1 MGRPPS
7 PEHALHQGG
16 LARRPPSEFSRHH
29 RGQSALRQALAARTD
44 APEGQVRAELPLF
57 DGESAP
63 AQGGPQPLR
72 RLHQL
77 RGARAHSQPEHARA
91 RGIGKG
97 AYPGKGELERRRL
110 TQDLARCQRLV
121 GSGLLAEECE
131 SEVELLRPG
140 EAHALAPRLPRR
152 IQGRPEPLL
161 ERLLSAALSRGAEFA
176 EVYVERNTSTA
187 AMLDEGSIKS
197 AQSGSVTGVGV
208 RAIRGAQVGY
218 AYSDDLDEPALLR
231 TAQTAALIADG
242 NREPGPVNMSR
253 TALPTYYQVRT
264 PLASVDV
271 ARKIELLEKADG
283 AARAYDKRVKQV
295 MGGYADQTREILVA
309 NTLGH
314 LAEDRQDLCRLS
326 VQCVAFGKKGER
338 RTGFY
343 GGGGRVDFRF
353 FEDFSPQQ
361 VGREAARQAV
371 ATLGAVPAP
380 AGPQT
385 VVLAPGWSGILLH
398 EAVGHGLEA
407 DFIRKGTSLFA
418 GKLGDKVG
426 SELVTVIDDG
436 TVAGGRGSLNVD
448 DEGNPGER
456 KVLIEK
462 GVLKGYLYDHLNA
475 KLTGQRS
482 TGSGRRQSFRH
493 APMPRMTN
501 TYLAPGDQ
509 TPEEILRGVRKGLY
523 CRQFGGGQV
532 DISNGNF
539 VFEISEAYL
548 IEEGEITRPVKG
560 AMLIGVGP
568 DALKNVSAVGSD
580 ASLDPGMGTCGKD
593 GQSVP
598 VGVGLPTVRI
608 DNVTV
613 GGTGA

>member
-1 MGRPPS
+1 MPK
-7 PEHALHQGG
+7 A
-16 LARRPPSEFSRHH
+16 
-29 RGQSALRQALAARTD
+29 
-44 APEGQVRAELPLF
+44 VRKPT
-57 DGESAP
+57 
-63 AQGGPQPLR
+63 
-72 RLHQL
+72 
-77 RGARAHSQPEHARA
+77 HARA
-91 RGIGKG
+91 
-97 AYPGKGELERRRL
+97 P
-110 TQDLARCQRLV
+110 LV
-121 GSGLLAEECE
+121 PLPL
-131 SEVELLRPG
+131 VEK
-140 EAHALAPRLPRR
+140 
-152 IQGRPEPLL
+152 
-161 ERLLSAALSRGAEFA
+161 LLSAAMSRGAGFA
-176 EVYVERNTSTA
+176 EVYVERSTTTA
-187 AMLDEGSIKS
+187 VSLDEGKVRS
-197 AQSGSVTGVGV
+197 AQVGSVTGVGV

-218 AYSDDLDEPALLR
+218 AYSDDLDEAALLR
-231 TAQTAALIADG
+231 TAQTAALIAEG
-242 NREPGPVNMSR
+242 NQDTGPVALSR
-253 TALPTYYQVRT
+253 TPLPTYYQVKQ
-264 PLASVDV
+264 PLAAIDV
-271 ARKIELLEKADG
+271 ARKVELVREADA
-283 AARAYDKRVKQV
+283 AARAHDRRVRQV
-295 MGGYADQTREILVA
+295 MAGYADQTREILVA

-314 LAEDRQDLCRLS
+314 LAEDRQDLCRLGVS
-326 VQCVAFGKKGER
+326 CVAFGKGGER

-353 FEDFSPQQ
+353 FEDFSPAQ

-371 ATLGAVPAP
+371 ASLGAVPAP

-418 GKLGDKVG
+418 GKLGEKVA

-462 GVLKGYLYDHLNA
+462 GVRKGYLYDHLNA
-475 KLTGQRS
+475 ELAKQRS

-509 TPEEILRGVRKGLY
+509 TPDEIVAGVHKGLY

-539 VFEISEAYL
+539 VFEIAEAYL

-568 DALKNVSAVGSD
+568 EALKNVSAVGSD
-580 ASLDPGMGTCGKD
+580 ASFDPGIGTCGKD
-593 GQSVP
+593 GQTVP

>member
-1 MGRPPS
+1 MGYPS
-7 PEHALHQGG
+7 TFMKAEQK
-16 LARRPPSEFSRHH
+16 SK
-29 RGQSALRQALAARTD
+29 
-44 APEGQVRAELPLF
+44 APLLPL
-57 DGESAP
+57 
-63 AQGGPQPLR
+63 PL
-72 RLHQL
+72 
-77 RGARAHSQPEHARA
+77 
-91 RGIGKG
+91 
-97 AYPGKGELERRRL
+97 
-110 TQDLARCQRLV
+110 V
-121 GSGLLAEECE
+121 
-131 SEVELLRPG
+131 
-140 EAHALAPRLPRR
+140 
-152 IQGRPEPLL
+152 
-161 ERLLSAALSRGAEFA
+161 ERLLSAAMARGAEFA
-176 EVYVERNTSTA
+176 EVYVEKATSTA
-187 AMLDEGSIKS
+187 VRLDEGQIKS
-197 AQSGSVTGVGV
+197 AQSGSITGVGV

-218 AYSDDLDEPALLR
+218 AYSDDLEEDALLR

-242 NREPGPVNMSR
+242 NREPGPVNMAR
-253 TALPTYYQVRT
+253 QPLPTYYQVRT
-264 PLASVDV
+264 PLADVDV
-271 ARKIELLEKADG
+271 ARKIELVKAADA
-283 AARAYDKRVKQV
+283 AARAYDRRIKQV
-295 MGGYADQTREILVA
+295 MGGYADETREILVA
-309 NTLGH
+309 NTMGH
-314 LAEDRQDLCRLS
+314 LAEDRQDLCRLG
-326 VQCVAFGKKGER
+326 VQCVAFGKKNER

-353 FEDFSPQQ
+353 FSEEDFSPQRI
-361 VGREAARQAV
+361 GREAARQAV

-418 GKLGDKVG
+418 GKLGEKVA

-436 TVAGGRGSLNVD
+436 TVSGGRGSINVD

-456 KVLIEK
+456 KVLIER
-462 GVLKGYLYDHLNA
+462 GILKGYLYDHLNA

-493 APMPRMTN
+493 APLPRMTN
-501 TYLAPGDQ
+501 TFLAQGD
-509 TPEEILRGVRKGLY
+509 TAPEEILKGVSKGLY

-548 IEEGEITRPVKG
+548 IENGELTRPVKG

-568 DALKNVSAVGSD
+568 EALKNVSAVGSD
-580 ASLDPGMGTCGKD
+580 ASHDPGMGTCGKD

>member
-1 MGRPPS
+1 MTRTHVPVLAGELIELLDPHVG
-7 PEHALHQGG
+7 ETAIDCTFGDGG
-16 LARRPPSEFSRHH
+16 
-29 RGQSALRQALAARTD
+29 
-44 APEGQVRAELPLF
+44 
-57 DGESAP
+57 
-63 AQGGPQPLR
+63 
-72 RLHQL
+72 
-77 RGARAHSQPEHARA
+77 HARLVA
-91 RGIGKG
+91 GRIGPAG
-97 AYPGKGELERRRL
+97 M
-110 TQDLARCQRLV
+110 LV
-121 GSGLLAEECE
+121 CVDRDPAAEERFE
-131 SEVELLRPG
+131 AFAREVECDTRFMRMDY
-140 EAHALAPRLPRR
+140 ADA
-152 IQGRPEPLL
+152 L
-161 ERLLSAALSRGAEFA
+161 ERLLEEGIEADMVYLDLGISSMQIDAWERGFSYSYDAPLDMRMDPGQELDARQVVNEWDERRLAQLFSSYGEERFA
-176 EVYVERNTSTA
+176 RQIA
-187 AMLDEGSIKS
+187 
-197 AQSGSVTGVGV
+197 
-208 RAIRGAQVGY
+208 RAIARRRAK
-218 AYSDDLDEPALLR
+218 APIETTNEL
-231 TAQTAALIADG
+231 
-242 NREPGPVNMSR
+242 
-253 TALPTYYQVRT
+253 
-264 PLASVDV
+264 VDTI
-271 ARKIELLEKADG
+271 K
-283 AARAYDKRVKQV
+283 
-295 MGGYADQTREILVA
+295 
-309 NTLGH
+309 
-314 LAEDRQDLCRLS
+314 
-326 VQCVAFGKKGER
+326 
-338 RTGFY
+338 
-343 GGGGRVDFRF
+343 
-353 FEDFSPQQ
+353 
-361 VGREAARQAV
+361 
-371 ATLGAVPAP
+371 GAVPAP

-418 GKLGDKVG
+418 GKLGEKVA

-509 TPEEILRGVRKGLY
+509 TPEEILRGVPKGLY

-568 DALKNVSAVGSD
+568 EALKNVSAVGSD
-580 ASLDPGMGTCGKD
+580 ASLDPGLGTCGKD

>member
-1 MGRPPS
+1 MSKSVRKPAVSRAP
-7 PEHALHQGG
+7 L
-16 LARRPPSEFSRHH
+16 LA
-29 RGQSALRQALAARTD
+29 
-44 APEGQVRAELPLF
+44 LPL
-57 DGESAP
+57 
-63 AQGGPQPLR
+63 
-72 RLHQL
+72 
-77 RGARAHSQPEHARA
+77 
-91 RGIGKG
+91 
-97 AYPGKGELERRRL
+97 
-110 TQDLARCQRLV
+110 
-121 GSGLLAEECE
+121 
-131 SEVELLRPG
+131 VEK
-140 EAHALAPRLPRR
+140 
-152 IQGRPEPLL
+152 
-161 ERLLSAALSRGAEFA
+161 LLSAAMSRGAEFA
-176 EVYVERNTSTA
+176 EVYVERSTTTA
-187 AMLDEGSIKS
+187 VTLDEEKVRS
-197 AQSGSVTGVGV
+197 AQVGAVTGVGV

-218 AYSDDLDEPALLR
+218 AYSDDLDEAALLR
-231 TAQTAALIADG
+231 TAQTAALIAEG
-242 NREPGPVNMSR
+242 NREAGPVALSR
-253 TALPTYYQVRT
+253 TPLPTYYQVKQ
-264 PLASVDV
+264 PLAAVDV
-271 ARKIELLEKADG
+271 ARKIELVREADA
-283 AARAYDKRVKQV
+283 AARGHDRRIKQV
-295 MGGYADQTREILVA
+295 MAGYADQTRQILVA

-326 VQCVAFGKKGER
+326 IQCVAFGKNGER

-353 FEDFSPQQ
+353 FEDFSPEH

-418 GKLGDKVG
+418 GKLGEKVA

-509 TPEEILRGVRKGLY
+509 TPEEILRSVPKGLY

-548 IEEGEITRPVKG
+548 IEEGEITKPVKG

-568 DALKNVSAVGSD
+568 EALKNVSAVGSD
-580 ASLDPGMGTCGKD
+580 AALDPGLGTCGKD